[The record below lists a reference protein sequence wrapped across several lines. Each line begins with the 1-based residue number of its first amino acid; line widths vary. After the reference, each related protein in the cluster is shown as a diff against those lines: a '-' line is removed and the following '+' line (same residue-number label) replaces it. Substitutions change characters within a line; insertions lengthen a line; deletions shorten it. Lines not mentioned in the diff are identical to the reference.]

1 MQVFHFVS
9 WLEQLSKL
17 LSLCSPESFSVFFE
31 WKTFQYSIAFDFA
44 PSNGWSLYEESEHD
58 TIYHTSVNNRHT
70 KATHWI
76 FTATNNRGK
85 YFLKRNSH
93 LFLKPCTVH
102 GMFLEWWNRTK
113 VFPAFDNIFHVY
125 LMREFQK
132 YKRNWSL
139 TMVFLT
145 TSKIAQ
151 PIQPI
156 WQHLFALPY
165 SALKKL
171 LWEFNFV
178 HIFWISWSSRPK
190 NVVKCWRDFLSYFTT
205 LWIYRE
211 WLILSLIG
219 NNFCIWVFAQVHTS
233 IPRFRR
239 GSDLWF

>member
-102 GMFLEWWNRTK
+102 GMFLEWSNRTK

-125 LMREFQK
+125 LMRGFQK
-132 YKRNWSL
+132 CGRNWIL
-139 TMVFLT
+139 TVAFWGQAKAGQKCAARWAEL
-145 TSKIAQ
+145 AV
-151 PIQPI
+151 
-156 WQHLFALPY
+156 LFC
-165 SALKKL
+165 
-171 LWEFNFV
+171 
-178 HIFWISWSSRPK
+178 R
-190 NVVKCWRDFLSYFTT
+190 
-205 LWIYRE
+205 
-211 WLILSLIG
+211 
-219 NNFCIWVFAQVHTS
+219 
-233 IPRFRR
+233 
-239 GSDLWF
+239 

>member
-1 MQVFHFVS
+1 MCSFPIKFLKQMQMLHFVS
-9 WLEQLSKL
+9 WLEQQLSKL

-113 VFPAFDNIFHVY
+113 VFPTFFTCTWWGGSKNIK
-125 LMREFQK
+125 EIE
-132 YKRNWSL
+132 S
-139 TMVFLT
+139 
-145 TSKIAQ
+145 
-151 PIQPI
+151 
-156 WQHLFALPY
+156 
-165 SALKKL
+165 
-171 LWEFNFV
+171 
-178 HIFWISWSSRPK
+178 SW
-190 NVVKCWRDFLSYFTT
+190 
-205 LWIYRE
+205 
-211 WLILSLIG
+211 
-219 NNFCIWVFAQVHTS
+219 
-233 IPRFRR
+233 
-239 GSDLWF
+239 WFF

>member
-1 MQVFHFVS
+1 MSYF
-9 WLEQLSKL
+9 
-17 LSLCSPESFSVFFE
+17 SF
-31 WKTFQYSIAFDFA
+31 
-44 PSNGWSLYEESEHD
+44 
-58 TIYHTSVNNRHT
+58 IYTE
-70 KATHWI
+70 
-76 FTATNNRGK
+76 
-85 YFLKRNSH
+85 FLKYWNTQ
-93 LFLKPCTVH
+93 KC
-102 GMFLEWWNRTK
+102 LE
-113 VFPAFDNIFHVY
+113 D
-125 LMREFQK
+125 
-132 YKRNWSL
+132 
-139 TMVFLT
+139 LT
-145 TSKIAQ
+145 TFFMSTWWGGSKNMKEIEFSRWLFELQ

-156 WQHLFALPY
+156 WQHIFALPY

-211 WLILSLIG
+211 WLFLSLIG